1 MEGPTFSIFVGP
13 GSMIPFP
20 PPPPRPRPR
29 RRLKRVLDLSHRKRG
44 VPFKK
49 KKKVLKKKNSNS
61 GEKER
66 LQGWKSSKI
75 EKRSRPSPACLLV
88 SAGAGRWAQ
97 I

>member
-1 MEGPTFSIFVGP
+1 MIFP
-13 GSMIPFP
+13 HWS
-20 PPPPRPRPR
+20 PR

-49 KKKVLKKKNSNS
+49 EKKKL
-61 GEKER
+61 EKLAIVGRMKGYRDGRVPKTE
-66 LQGWKSSKI
+66 K
-75 EKRSRPSPACLLV
+75 KRSGPSPACLLV